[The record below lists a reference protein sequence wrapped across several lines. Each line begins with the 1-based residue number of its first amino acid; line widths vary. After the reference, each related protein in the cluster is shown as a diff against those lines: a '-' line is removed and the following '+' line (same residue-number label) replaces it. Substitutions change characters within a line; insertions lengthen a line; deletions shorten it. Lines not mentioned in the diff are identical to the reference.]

1 MKLLR
6 FTFRNEAVWMMIFS
20 AAPGIIAL
28 LLVLVAPGRELAC
41 ILPPMPARPKDKSAA
56 TPVERDRVSLVVALG
71 ITALTAGGI
80 LAIFS
85 APLLALLGR

>member
-1 MKLLR
+1 
-6 FTFRNEAVWMMIFS
+6 
-20 AAPGIIAL
+20 
-28 LLVLVAPGRELAC
+28 
-41 ILPPMPARPKDKSAA
+41 MPARPKDKSTAA
-56 TPVERDRVSLVVALG
+56 PAEGDRVSLVVACG

>member
-1 MKLLR
+1 
-6 FTFRNEAVWMMIFS
+6 
-20 AAPGIIAL
+20 
-28 LLVLVAPGRELAC
+28 
-41 ILPPMPARPKDKSAA
+41 MPARPKDKSATTSA
-56 TPVERDRVSLVVALG
+56 ERDRVSLVVAVA

>member
-1 MKLLR
+1 MP
-6 FTFRNEAVWMMIFS
+6 T
-20 AAPGIIAL
+20 
-28 LLVLVAPGRELAC
+28 
-41 ILPPMPARPKDKSAA
+41 LPKNKSAA
-56 TPVERDRVSLVVALG
+56 TPVERDRVSLAVAFG